1 MPISKIKSNAINDN
15 TITTAKLVDSA
26 VTIAK
31 TNNLFVNTEITGTE
45 AARMPVGTTAQRAN
59 AQAGDLRHNSSLG
72 ILEQYTSGGWQG
84 IASPPVATSI
94 SPTDI
99 NESDSTQTI
108 VISGSNFDSGAV
120 GTLKNASSATIS
132 PTTSTRNSSSQI
144 TIVFSGSDVIT
155 TDAGPYDVVVTNGS
169 GLAATLEDAL
179 TLDNSPAW
187 STAAGT
193 IATGYERLEDTRKVW
208 WGNYSAFTL
217 TSSSSLS
224 GRTPAGMFAGLFG
237 GGDGWA
243 NALSDRNSWWQI
255 DMGHSVVLSKFTYYN
270 HDGHGNKTSHK
281 LQGSNDGTNFTDIY
295 NKGQL
300 QNFIKVDDSPGST
313 AYRYWRIFRS
323 WSSDNYGSM
332 GGLEIE
338 YTPHVD
344 DALYNGSDVSVTL
357 SATDPE
363 GGSVTYAKTSGAF
376 PSGVALSGAVISG
389 VLNGGNSDYNA
400 SGVTH
405 NATITAS
412 DADSNT
418 APRTFN
424 IIRKWYD
431 GTSSANAALNA
442 ESIRLITGADKD
454 DDGTY
459 WIKPHGRNAIQIPCE
474 FNSMGGWMLFAAS
487 DGSSSPVP
495 TGSSAS
501 GTVAIGSKGK
511 IDDADMNAIDW
522 NHCWHGMTVNDTDTS
537 GFLMDP
543 NRQVFSVQN
552 NDGGT
557 SHGLQFTII
566 WQRAYDQWTGGNT
579 GNGRNISW
587 SYKGTNG
594 SGGNGLLNS
603 TRQNGT
609 VINSTGS
616 TDYDM
621 INSNTYGVSPHEA
634 GGGGAWMHSTT
645 GSSGNFNTGFGSDSN
660 NMPWTSRYAYW
671 FFGGNRT
678 H

>member
-1 MPISKIKSNAINDN
+1 MPISRIKSNAINDGA
-15 TITTAKLVDSA
+15 I
-26 VTIAK
+26 TIAK
-31 TNNLFVNTEITGTE
+31 TSNLFTNTEIAGTE

-59 AQAGDLRHNSSLG
+59 AQVGDLRHNSSLG
-72 ILEQYTSGGWQG
+72 ILEQYTSDGWQG

-108 VISGSNFDSGAV
+108 VISGSNFDAGAV
-120 GTLKNASSATIS
+120 GTLKNSSSATIA
-132 PTTSTRNSSSQI
+132 PTTSTRNSASQI

-169 GLAATLEDAL
+169 GLATTLEDAL

-208 WGNYSAFTL
+208 WGNYSGFTL
-217 TSSSSLS
+217 SSSANYS
-224 GRTPAGMFAGLFG
+224 GKTPSMMFTGLFG

-243 NALSDRNSWWQI
+243 GPSNTDDWWQI
-255 DMGHSVVLSKFTYYN
+255 DMGYSVVLSKFTYYN
-270 HDGHGNKTSHK
+270 HDGQGDKTSHK

-295 NKGQL
+295 DKGASF
-300 QNFIKVDDSPGST
+300 QNYIKVDDSPGST
-313 AYRYWRIFRS
+313 AYRYWRVRRT
-323 WSSDNYGSM
+323 WSSANWGSM

-344 DALYNGSDVSVTL
+344 DPLYNGSNVSVTL

-363 GGSVTYAKTSGAF
+363 GGSVSYSKTAGAF
-376 PSGVALSGAVISG
+376 PSGVTLSGAVISG

-412 DADSNT
+412 DGDNT
-418 APRTFN
+418 VARTFN
-424 IIRKWYD
+424 IVRKWYD

-442 ESIRLITGADKD
+442 ESIRVITGATST

-459 WIKPHGRNAIQIPCE
+459 WIKPHGRSAIQIPCE
-474 FNSMGGWMLFAAS
+474 FNSMGGWMLFASS
-487 DGSSSPVP
+487 DGSSSPVS
-495 TGSSAS
+495 TGTSAS

-566 WQRAYDQWTGGNT
+566 WQRQYNQWTGGNT

-603 TRQNGT
+603 ARQNGT
-609 VINSTGS
+609 VINSTNS

-621 INSNTYGVSPHEA
+621 GNSNTYGVSPHEA
-634 GGGGAWMHSTT
+634 GGGGAWMHSAD
-645 GSSGNFNTGFGSDSN
+645 GSSGNFNTGFGADAN
-660 NMPWTSRYAYW
+660 NMPYTSRYAYW
-671 FFGGNRT
+671 FFGGNNT

>member
-1 MPISKIKSNAINDN
+1 MPISKIKSNAINDDS
-15 TITTAKLVDSA
+15 ITTAKLVDSA
-26 VTIAK
+26 VTLGK

-59 AQAGDLRHNSSLG
+59 AQVGDLRHNSNLG

-120 GTLKNASSATIS
+120 GTLKNSSSATIS
-132 PTTSTRNSSSQI
+132 PTTSTRNSASQI

-169 GLAATLEDAL
+169 GLATTLENAL
-179 TLDNSPAW
+179 TLDNKPAW

-193 IATGYERLEDTRKVW
+193 IATGYEKTEDTRKVW
-208 WGNYSAFTL
+208 KGNQAAFTL
-217 TSSSSLS
+217 SSSGNFGS
-224 GRTPAGMFAGLFG
+224 TNPAGFFNGLFG

-243 NALSDRNSWWQI
+243 PPSGTSGWWQI
-255 DMGHSVVLSKFTYYN
+255 DMGYSVVLSKFTYYN
-270 HDGHGNKTSHK
+270 HDGQGSKTSHK
-281 LQGSNDGTNFTDIY
+281 LQGSNDGSSFTDIY
-295 NKGQL
+295 DKGTL

-313 AYRYWRIFRS
+313 AYRYWRVSRT
-323 WSSDNYGSM
+323 WSSNNYGYLT
-332 GGLEIE
+332 GLEIE
-338 YTPHVD
+338 YTPHAD
-344 DALYNGSDVSVTL
+344 DPLLNGSDVSVTL

-363 GGSVTYAKTSGAF
+363 GGSVTYSKTSGAF
-376 PSGVALSGAVISG
+376 PTGVTLSGANISG

-412 DADSNT
+412 DAGGNT
-418 APRTFN
+418 TPRAFN

-431 GTSSANAALNA
+431 GTSQANAALNA
-442 ESIRLITGADKD
+442 ESIRVMTGATKT

-459 WIKPHGRNAIQIPCE
+459 WINPYGRTAIQVPCE
-474 FNSMGGWMLFAAS
+474 FNSMGGWMLFAVS
-487 DGSSSPVP
+487 DGSGAPVP
-495 TGSSAS
+495 TGSGAS
-501 GTVAIGSKGK
+501 GTVALGNKAK
-511 IDDADMNAIDW
+511 IADADMNAIDW
-522 NHCWHGMTVNDTDTS
+522 NHCWHGMTVNDTDSS

-557 SHGLQFTII
+557 SHGLQFHII
-566 WQRAYDQWTGGNT
+566 WQRNYDQWTGGNT

-609 VINSTGS
+609 VINSTNS

-621 INSNTYGVSPHEA
+621 ANSNTYGVSPHEA
-634 GGGGAWMHSTT
+634 GGGGAWMHSAD

-660 NMPWTSRYAYW
+660 NMPYTNRYAYW